1 MLNVLYVFGGNV
13 VRYGLL
19 PALLLAVSMG
29 FAQTTYYIAGT
40 GNDTNDGQSTATP
53 FRSLNRVNAIDLKA
67 GDAVLF
73 RRGDTFRGRLE
84 IRQSGTAEKPI
95 RFDAYGTGNK
105 PVLAGSM
112 PVSNWT
118 QTGTNLWQASC
129 ASCGNQVT
137 GLYRDGLTQPLGRFP
152 NADAANRGNLLVQTH
167 VGTSQLTSGQPL
179 LTDWTG
185 AEVVLSP
192 TYWIIDRATI
202 TRQEGNTLSLKNTST
217 YSLTDGWGFFIQNHP
232 ATLDQAGE
240 WYYNP
245 TAKTILLYSP
255 TNPNTQTITA
265 TAFDETLRLENAA
278 NSTIQNLTITQAR
291 HTNLYARNVTN
302 LRLLGNDITSA
313 GEDGVR
319 IEGTGSNVLIERNL
333 LRDLN
338 NNGFFVGSY
347 QNVIFRG
354 NTIRHVGLLPGQGKN
369 GDGQFTSFQSFADQN
384 TVIENNVIDSV
395 GYIGLSVYSNT
406 TIRQNVVSNFCMV
419 KGDGGGIYLWN
430 GSLLPMKN
438 ILIQSNIIQ
447 KGIGT
452 FGGFLSTTLSG
463 AHGVFLDDCV
473 ENVTLSDNTILDC
486 HGLGIYLHAVSH
498 INLIGNTCFNNSV
511 SQLILYNYDA
521 PCQPRSNILKK
532 NILLAKTATQA
543 VAGYISNAHD
553 LASFGLM
560 ERNYYARPFNDIS
573 TIRAVYNR
581 NVVQDLSLSQWQAQF
596 GQDLTSKSSP
606 ITYKE
611 YVLKSM
617 NKINRLGVST
627 SPSGDWSTWSLYNN
641 GEAKWRPGVPGSQ
654 PESGSL
660 SVGFSAPSGHT
671 DSYLLVYKGVQSV
684 VKSKSYL
691 LRFEGLASADKKVV
705 VFIRQRQ
712 SPYQDLSRRYEFMVG
727 TARKS
732 YEFALTALAD
742 EADALLTFQLT
753 ENEQPVQLDNIRLQ
767 EAAIEP
773 VNPDALI
780 RVVYNPTTTDSVL
793 TLSNVYRDVK
803 NRYYARQ
810 TTLKPYSSVILLQDS
825 LPPVDVSLALKAS
838 RTALKVGDVVSL
850 SLTLHS
856 ESAGKSAVFN
866 RVQWTYRLP
875 ANLTLLNQTGMVRTD
890 SILTGTVQRLATDTT
905 IVFQVKAT
913 AAGRY
918 ELAAEVTATT
928 SADPD
933 STPDSGMDDGEDDQ
947 ARLTVFVR
955 ELTPADT
962 ARIITAVEP
971 AILPSTVYPNP
982 TTDSFTFAA
991 EADIQTVRVTD
1002 MLGRERLTLST
1013 IRRGQTVLFG
1023 QQLPGG
1029 LYILTI
1035 TYATGELRTV
1045 KLWKLGN

>member
-1 MLNVLYVFGGNV
+1 MLNVLYELNRTVTQC
-13 VRYGLL
+13 GLL
-19 PALLLAVSMG
+19 PALFLAVSTG
-29 FAQTTYYIAGT
+29 FAQTTYYVADT
-40 GNDTNDGQSTATP
+40 GNDTNNGLSVATP
-53 FRSLNRVNAIDLKA
+53 FRTVSRVNAINLKA

-73 RRGDTFRGRLE
+73 RRGDIFRGKLD
-84 IRQSGTAEKPI
+84 IQQSGTVEKPI
-95 RFDAYGTGNK
+95 RFDAYGSGDK
-105 PVLAGSM
+105 PVLAGSL
-112 PVSNWT
+112 PVSSWT
-118 QTGTNLWQASC
+118 RTGTNRWQASC

-137 GLYRDGLTQPLGRFP
+137 GLYRDGLAQPLGRFP
-152 NADAANRGNLLVQTH
+152 NADAANRGNLLVQAH
-167 VGTSQLTSGQPL
+167 EGVSQLTSGQPL

-185 AEVVLSP
+185 AEVVVFP

-202 TRQEGNTLSLKNTST
+202 TRQEGNTLSLRNTST

-255 TNPNTQTITA
+255 TNPNTQTITV
-265 TAFDETLRLENAA
+265 TAFDETLRLENVS
-278 NSTIQNLTITQAR
+278 NVIIQNLTITQAR

-302 LRLLGNDITSA
+302 MRLSGNDITNA

-319 IEGTGSNVLIERNL
+319 IEGVGSNVLIEKNRLQNI
-333 LRDLN
+333 N
-338 NNGFFVGSY
+338 NNGFFIGPY
-347 QNVIFRG
+347 QNVTVRE
-354 NTIRHVGLLPGQGKN
+354 NTIRHVGMLPGQGKS
-369 GDGQFTSFQSFADQN
+369 GDGQFTGFQSFADQN
-384 TVIENNVIDSV
+384 TLIENNVIDSV
-395 GYIGLSVYSNT
+395 GYIGISIYSNT

-419 KGDGGGIYLWN
+419 KSDGGGVYLWN

-447 KGIGT
+447 NGVGT
-452 FGGFLSTTLSG
+452 SGSFLGTTLSG

-498 INLIGNTCFNNSV
+498 ISLIRNTCFNNSV
-511 SQLILYNYDA
+511 SQVILYNYDA
-521 PCQPRSNILKK
+521 PCQPRNNVLKQ

-543 VAGYISNAHD
+543 VAGYISNAND
-553 LASFGLM
+553 LASFGHM

-581 NVVQDLSLSQWQAQF
+581 NVVQDLSLSQWQSQF

-606 ITYKE
+606 INYKE

-617 NKINRLGVST
+617 NKINRLGLT
-627 SPSGDWSTWSLYNN
+627 GSPSGDWSTWSLYNN
-641 GEAKWRPGVPGSQ
+641 GEAKWRPGSQ
-654 PESGSL
+654 SESGSL
-660 SVGFSAPSGHT
+660 SVGFTAPSGHT

-691 LRFEGLASADKKVV
+691 LRFDGVSSVDKKVT

-712 SPYQDLSRRYEFMVG
+712 SPYQDLTRRYEFMVG

-742 EADALLTFQLT
+742 EGDALLTFQLN

-780 RVVYNPTTTDSVL
+780 RVLYNPTTSDSVVML
-793 TLSNVYRDVK
+793 DDVYRDVK
-803 NRYYARQ
+803 NHYYARQ
-810 TTLKPYSSVILLQDS
+810 ATLKPFASVILLQDS
-825 LPPVDVSLALKAS
+825 LPPVDVSLSLKTNT
-838 RTALKVGDVVSL
+838 TALKVGDVVSL

-856 ESAGKSAVFN
+856 ESASKTTVAN
-866 RVQWTYRLP
+866 QVQWTYRLP
-875 ANLTLLNQTGMVRTD
+875 ANLTMVNQTGLVRTD
-890 SILTGTVQRLATDTT
+890 SILMGTVQRLTADTT

-928 SADPD
+928 YADPD
-933 STPDSGMDDGEDDQ
+933 STPDSGVDDEEDDQ
-947 ARLTVFVR
+947 ARLTLFVR
-955 ELTPADT
+955 ELIPADT
-962 ARIITAVEP
+962 ARIVTAVEP
-971 AILPSTVYPNP
+971 AILPTTVYPNP
-982 TTDSFTFAA
+982 ATDSFTFAA
-991 EADIQTVRVTD
+991 EGDIQRIRLTD
-1002 MLGRERLTLST
+1002 MLGRERLNLPF

-1029 LYILTI
+1029 QYMLTI
-1035 TYATGELRTV
+1035 EYTTGERRTV